1 MNSIAIAAT
10 AFPKLNQQQMDSVGS
25 IGDLVR
31 FDRDEELITQGQRDY
46 PFYVIKSGEVR
57 VVEKCGTHEKPIA
70 THSVSSFTGDVDM
83 LTGRAAVI
91 SVIANGE
98 VEAYKLC
105 AWRLRQLLGKC
116 PQVSE
121 MLLDAFQLRRK
132 LLEESDFVGV
142 RLIGDTGSRETSRM
156 REFFYKNHVPH
167 TFYEASS
174 PDSQALLECIDAK
187 DLETPI
193 VHCNGHTVGNPSL
206 PKLAECIGISRNV
219 DQELFDLV
227 IVGAGPAGLAASVYA
242 ASEGIR
248 TLVIDAV
255 GPGGQAGSSSRIE
268 NFMGF
273 PSGLSGNDLAN
284 RGYLQALKFGAQ
296 FIAPITVQAI
306 ESNTAGEHELKLCT
320 GQTARAKCVL
330 IASGVTYR
338 QLNLT
343 GCREFEGAGVFYS
356 ATSVEARLCQ
366 EATAVVVG
374 GGNSA
379 GQAAMFLANSAKCV
393 KLLIRGDD
401 LSKSMSSY
409 LCERVLAH
417 SKIEVMPYSE
427 VAAIEG
433 DTSVSNIQIR
443 NNQSNEITSIG
454 CAGLFIFIGARPH
467 SDWLPDEIKL
477 DEKGFVVTGAAIAE
491 SDNWPLERNPCE
503 LETSIPGI
511 MAAGDV
517 RAGTTKRCGFAV
529 GDGSLAVACIH
540 RHLSGLD

>member
-1 MNSIAIAAT
+1 
-10 AFPKLNQQQMDSVGS
+10 MDSVGS

-57 VVEKCGTHEKPIA
+57 VVEKCGTHEQPIA

-206 PKLAECIGISRNV
+206 S
-219 DQELFDLV
+219 Q
-227 IVGAGPAGLAASVYA
+227 
-242 ASEGIR
+242 
-248 TLVIDAV
+248 T
-255 GPGGQAGSSSRIE
+255 GG
-268 NFMGF
+268 M
-273 PSGLSGNDLAN
+273 
-284 RGYLQALKFGAQ
+284 
-296 FIAPITVQAI
+296 
-306 ESNTAGEHELKLCT
+306 
-320 GQTARAKCVL
+320 
-330 IASGVTYR
+330 
-338 QLNLT
+338 
-343 GCREFEGAGVFYS
+343 
-356 ATSVEARLCQ
+356 
-366 EATAVVVG
+366 
-374 GGNSA
+374 
-379 GQAAMFLANSAKCV
+379 
-393 KLLIRGDD
+393 
-401 LSKSMSSY
+401 
-409 LCERVLAH
+409 
-417 SKIEVMPYSE
+417 
-427 VAAIEG
+427 
-433 DTSVSNIQIR
+433 
-443 NNQSNEITSIG
+443 
-454 CAGLFIFIGARPH
+454 
-467 SDWLPDEIKL
+467 
-477 DEKGFVVTGAAIAE
+477 
-491 SDNWPLERNPCE
+491 
-503 LETSIPGI
+503 
-511 MAAGDV
+511 
-517 RAGTTKRCGFAV
+517 
-529 GDGSLAVACIH
+529 H
-540 RHLSGLD
+540 RHLAQR